1 MNCAVPGKCPTF
13 KATILWP
20 SIYSYAFL
28 IKRNGHFGQH
38 LFYIHLARSWCL
50 GLLPESG
57 TPSPKQ
63 PLSRGCLPE
72 SRTLCSRYW
81 KTRCAAKASVQPKLS
96 LRAVAR
102 NTCFCR
108 QANASWRPLKAMAP
122 ACNQLLDP
130 FGAVKG
136 SPQQPQALDDVQ
148 QVNFK
153 DISAGFTLPQ
163 WGRTMQWR
171 QHTGALPNRSWR
183 AWLFV
188 PSRTSCSPL
197 HSTRTATR

>member
-1 MNCAVPGKCPTF
+1 M
-13 KATILWP
+13 
-20 SIYSYAFL
+20 
-28 IKRNGHFGQH
+28 
-38 LFYIHLARSWCL
+38 
-50 GLLPESG
+50 LPESG

-72 SRTLCSRYW
+72 NRTLCSRYW

-163 WGRTMQWR
+163 WGRAFKLSHFNAVATAHRCVAQQILARM
-171 QHTGALPNRSWR
+171 ALR
-183 AWLFV
+183 
-188 PSRTSCSPL
+188 PL
-197 HSTRTATR
+197 KDLLQSLT